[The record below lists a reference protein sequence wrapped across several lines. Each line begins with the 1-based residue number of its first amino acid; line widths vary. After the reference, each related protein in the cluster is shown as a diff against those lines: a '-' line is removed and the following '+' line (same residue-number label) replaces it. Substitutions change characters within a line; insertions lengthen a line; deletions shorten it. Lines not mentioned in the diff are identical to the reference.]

1 MSDSPGMSKDIAAV
15 EGGGT
20 RFGDVSESSEST
32 TISKEMGSVEG
43 GRTSIS
49 DVDGSAGR
57 VDDFGVT
64 EGGAFAEVKSI
75 SAKSDNPWSG
85 RIGPMKSRTEVGG
98 GGMRVAEVVMASEAS
113 SSDTAKGISKST
125 WST

>member
-1 MSDSPGMSKDIAAV
+1 MSKDIGAV

-64 EGGAFAEVKSI
+64 GGGAFAEVKSI

-85 RIGPMKSRTEVGG
+85 RIGPMKSRTEVAEGG
-98 GGMRVAEVVMASEAS
+98 RKVAEVVMASEVS